1 MMPQRHAH
9 RGTIVPESLNE
20 KQEQYCI
27 NFIDNGGNGKK
38 AAEDAGFSSPYDAHS
53 RLSRHPLCIQR
64 IRELQTRIIG
74 GELATKAINTLRDI
88 MESPANPPAARVSAA
103 KIVLEM
109 AGHGIVAQ
117 GLRLRHGLET
127 DKKDLSEMTQA
138 ELEQFVSA
146 QKALIQGL
154 EEVNRSNAAP
164 LIELNASESTVS
176 TALLGQL
183 TDNERAAQRIA
194 AIIDP
199 PAR

>member
-1 MMPQRHAH
+1 M
-9 RGTIVPESLNE
+9 
-20 KQEQYCI
+20 
-27 NFIDNGGNGKK
+27 
-38 AAEDAGFSSPYDAHS
+38 
-53 RLSRHPLCIQR
+53 
-64 IRELQTRIIG
+64 QTRIIG

-117 GLRLRHGLET
+117 GLRLRHGLDA
-127 DKKDLSEMTQA
+127 DKKELSEMTQQ

-154 EEVNRSNAAP
+154 EEVNRSNSAP
-164 LIELNASESTVS
+164 LIELNDSESTVS

-183 TDNERAAQRIA
+183 SDNERASQRIA
-194 AIIDP
+194 AIIDSTVG
-199 PAR
+199 